1 MAFHPRVIP
10 VLVARDREAASR
22 NTSRNI
28 FVNSESECLLGQEY
42 LKSLKFSGFT
52 YQVDTG

>member
-10 VLVARDREAASR
+10 VLGARDREAASR